1 MPPVRRLSVLTSSKQ
16 TNTHKLAFS
25 LLALTLFIL
34 ELWVRQN
41 AQSSINGSLWW
52 ILPTTMFL
60 AYSGWR
66 PVIGGVAITT
76 IATLT
81 SLAPETHIS
90 LGVLFIGIFAVAFDW
105 ISKGWW
111 VGAALVLIVP
121 QLAQLSTPGGN
132 GTVGPGIVVGSS
144 IAIVGGLS
152 VRYFQQ
158 QELLLKRERELLL
171 QQERVA
177 SERALEQITQAQE
190 RAQRQIR
197 QELAS
202 TLHDTL
208 AADLVRI
215 SLSSH
220 SLSHLINDP
229 ETVEIARELEE
240 ASRST
245 LRDLR
250 AVIAATK
257 DYHPDEASPTTESV
271 VQTCRSMLSARSISL
286 VADLPENL
294 DAGCALELR
303 KNIALIIQESAIN
316 ILKYGKEGS
325 TASRSIEIPE
335 GNEEV
340 IDLMFS
346 NECSTGPVENQG
358 EISGGFGLASL
369 SARIANSG
377 GFLDASQ
384 RGRRW
389 VLVAQLV
396 GRMKE

>member
-1 MPPVRRLSVLTSSKQ
+1 MRKLAVPRSSEQ
-16 TNTHKLAFS
+16 TNIHKLVFS
-25 LLALTLFIL
+25 LLALALLIL
-34 ELWVRQN
+34 ELWVRQST
-41 AQSSINGSLWW
+41 QLSINGSLWW
-52 ILPTTMFL
+52 VLPTTFFL

-66 PVIGGVAITT
+66 PIIGGIAITT

-81 SLAPETHIS
+81 SLAPDSHIS
-90 LGVLFIGIFAVAFDW
+90 LGALFVGIFAVAFDW

-111 VGAALVLIVP
+111 AGAALVLIAP
-121 QLAQLSTPGGN
+121 QLAQLSTQGGT

-144 IAIVGGLS
+144 IAVAGGLS
-152 VRYFQQ
+152 VRYFKQR
-158 QELLLKRERELLL
+158 ELLLERERELLL
-171 QQERVA
+171 QQERAA
-177 SERALEQITQAQE
+177 SERALEQATQAQE

-220 SLSHLINDP
+220 SLASLIKEP

-257 DYHPDEASPTTESV
+257 DYHQSDEATPTTESV
-271 VQTCRSMLSARSISL
+271 VQTCRSMLSARNISL
-286 VADLPENL
+286 VADLPEDL
-294 DAGCALELR
+294 DYGSSPELR
-303 KNIALIIQESAIN
+303 KNIALIIQESAVN

-325 TASRSIEIPE
+325 TASLSIEIPE
-335 GNEEV
+335 DNEEV

-358 EISGGFGLASL
+358 EITGGFGLESL

-389 VLVAQLV
+389 VLVAHLV
-396 GRMKE
+396 GRKKE